1 MEEKVKLIEC
11 ITSWQGEGVDTG
23 KRMLILRFKNCD
35 RVVNGNPCYFCDTLI
50 KMKVSAEANY
60 ELKDIQKIINEE
72 KCGIL
77 ISGGE
82 PLYGENYNSTLN
94 ILNKLDYKVANIE
107 TNGCNLTTFLGD
119 LRANDKNVKI
129 IYSPKI
135 FNLSDLDAEKTRVD
149 EFKYI
154 LDEDQDLV
162 FIKVVAEEKNEF
174 MMEFLLYLNSLGLSS
189 ITYLMPKGKSR
200 EELLKNA
207 PIVFDLADKHKMNIS
222 SREHLIYD
230 FI

>member
-1 MEEKVKLIEC
+1 MSETVKLIEN
-11 ITSWQGEGVDTG
+11 IVTWQGECADSGR
-23 KRMLILRFKNCD
+23 RMLLLRFKDCD
-35 RVVNGNPCYFCDTLI
+35 RVVNGNPCQWCDTLI
-50 KMKVSAEANY
+50 KMRVSSAAEY
-60 ELKDIQKIINEE
+60 KIKDIQDTINKEN
-72 KCGIL
+72 CGLMIT
-77 ISGGE
+77 GGE
-82 PLYGENYNSTLN
+82 PLYSENYKSTLN
-94 ILNKLDYKVANIE
+94 MLNTLDYKVANIE

-174 MMEFLLYLNSLGLSS
+174 MMEFLLHLNLLGLSS

-200 EELLKNA
+200 EEILKNA